1 MKEIQNELRQQRLE
15 QEAKERYDHDR
26 IKENEERKQV
36 ARERESLEKEKRQ
49 MFSEVKSVSWVSS
62 NVRFLQGILT
72 RSNVSTWDSFMQFC
86 YHDGC

>member
-26 IKENEERKQV
+26 IKESEERKQV

-49 MFSEVKSVSWVSS
+49 MFSEVKSVSWVCSNIRFLKGILNMS
-62 NVRFLQGILT
+62 NVVLYFHLG
-72 RSNVSTWDSFMQFC
+72 QFC
-86 YHDGC
+86 AILLS